1 MMFFFFS
8 LPDGCFGGHG
18 LSNEAAELRLSGPE
32 GLGWENTWQKSD
44 PLPAPQAP
52 AERAVPREVCW
63 VPGTQ
68 TAAMGN
74 WCCTRSL

>member
-1 MMFFFFS
+1 MMFFFF
-8 LPDGCFGGHG
+8 LYQMDA
-18 LSNEAAELRLSGPE
+18 LEAMVCQMKQLNSDCLGPE

-44 PLPAPQAP
+44 PLPAPRAP
-52 AERAVPREVCW
+52 AERAVPREGCW